1 VAYWWTRYREVRL
14 QALPA
19 RSTESVTL
27 GRIAIQNAAGWMKG
41 RKMKKFSL
49 LVLAVALVIS
59 FGAGQAVAQGPQ
71 GAGASVAAGSAPSS
85 SSNSSHSL
93 NPIKWVKKSHK
104 PAEDT
109 AAKDEQGKKLN
120 DKLQSQGLL
129 SANTDLKTACGNFKT
144 QENCVAA
151 LHVSHN
157 LGVDFNCLKSD
168 LTGVQTSADMSGCKG
183 TAGTKAM
190 SLSSAIHAIK
200 PEANAKAE
208 AKNAEKQ
215 AHDDLTAAGA

>member
-1 VAYWWTRYREVRL
+1 
-14 QALPA
+14 
-19 RSTESVTL
+19 
-27 GRIAIQNAAGWMKG
+27 
-41 RKMKKFSL
+41 MKKFSL
-49 LVLAVALVIS
+49 LVLAVALVI
-59 FGAGQAVAQGPQ
+59 FFVAGQAVAQGPQ

-104 PAEDT
+104 PAEDP

-129 SANTDLKTACGNFKT
+129 PANTDLKTACGNFKT